1 MAVPPLFFT
10 SFDLCRKLDG
20 LFRPEKQDATLV
32 IMNKFYHMNHLLT
45 MCAHCNIIWVMLKYV
60 WDQQKNELL
69 ISTRGISF
77 QDVLE
82 QINKKEVLGDLPHH
96 NHIKYP
102 NQRLY
107 ILCIN
112 NYVCIVPYVRVKNTI
127 TFKTIYKSRK
137 LNKLFKEQ
145 YDKTKK

>member
-1 MAVPPLFFT
+1 
-10 SFDLCRKLDG
+10 
-20 LFRPEKQDATLV
+20 
-32 IMNKFYHMNHLLT
+32 
-45 MCAHCNIIWVMLKYV
+45 MLKYI

-69 ISTRGISF
+69 ISTRGICF
-77 QDVLE
+77 HDVLE

-96 NHIKYP
+96 NPVKYP

-107 ILCIN
+107 ILRIN

-137 LNKLFKEQ
+137 LNKQFKEQ